1 MAAVAVKGSDAVKK
15 FIGSDIDIA
24 QAVYPEHACDVKEIA
39 AKLDIPDKYIE
50 QYGRYKAKIDY
61 NYLNN
66 ELKDKKDGKLI
77 LVTAITPTPAG
88 CTYPRSG
95 TVPQEWRREWSCR

>member
-1 MAAVAVKGSDAVKK
+1 MAKGSDAVKK

-24 QAVYPEHACDVKEIA
+24 QAVYPEHAYDVNEIA
-39 AKLDIPDKYIE
+39 AKLSIPEKYIE
-50 QYGRYKAKIDY
+50 QYGKYKAKIDY

-88 CTYPRSG
+88 EG
-95 TVPQEWRREWSCR
+95 